1 MGILQFLT
9 TFTQLIRNTSTMKL
23 LYLVMA
29 VIGYAATLLLMLL
42 ESFENKNILLWTKP
56 DETIS
61 ALFINRISTT
71 FTIDLLWAVLV
82 FFIWVVFEG
91 RRLGMRRVWKY
102 HLLTLLFGLA
112 GTFPLFLYH
121 RQKQLEKQSN

>member
-9 TFTQLIRNTSTMKL
+9 TFTHLIRNTSTMKL

-71 FTIDLLWAVLV
+71 FAIDLL
-82 FFIWVVFEG
+82 
-91 RRLGMRRVWKY
+91 
-102 HLLTLLFGLA
+102 
-112 GTFPLFLYH
+112 
-121 RQKQLEKQSN
+121 

>member
-1 MGILQFLT
+1 
-9 TFTQLIRNTSTMKL
+9 MKL

-91 RRLGMRRVWKY
+91 RRLGMRATVQTSV
-102 HLLTLLFGLA
+102 HAEG
-112 GTFPLFLYH
+112 
-121 RQKQLEKQSN
+121 